1 MNFKFKVGIPVLASV
16 LLLATS
22 ASVYAQMVEAE
33 SAAILGN
40 ASVYVD
46 PAASGDRGV
55 AYISSPNAGFQIHDT
70 PAASGVDIRYASEV
84 SGTLSIFIDGTFAG
98 AVQFPSTG
106 AWVGSYDSVFFPVEI
121 IAGSDFEMT
130 FTSGDAAMNVDFID
144 FVPPATQPVE
154 AESGVVLG
162 TASIYSDA
170 AASGGQ
176 GVAYISAPNSG
187 LAILGAP
194 ASSGVEIRYAS
205 ARSGSLSAFVN
216 GNLAGAVDFSSTGGW
231 VGNYGLVSFTTN
243 IPAGSN
249 FELLFRDGD
258 TAMNVDRVDF
268 LPPAPGAP
276 EPVVAPEPAPE
287 PALSPLAFG
296 IDANGNLFH
305 ADEGWSAG
313 FHYLCVNGTCFSG
326 TRASGFFERD
336 VSAEVNIGETARI
349 EFKVEDD
356 GGQCL
361 TGEVLITRQLGLTTA
376 NSPCAE
382 AADNPAPNRDSV
394 PNPRPIPET
403 IPDPEPVAEA
413 APEPIATEER
423 SQRGAGLISLAGD
436 TITTRFA
443 ERFRDRHESDRNH
456 DTYINEYAQ
465 GSAYEILLIDR
476 PNSLEVQIYSP
487 QAPLSMVNLTYDHI
501 INPGFADPPQ
511 YQSGGFMAKGSLD
524 GPAND
529 SANQLVDRL
538 YFEIRYAN
546 GRPWAEVRNNHEI
559 LTLEFTP
566 RRELDG
572 NFPQYYSDIFRYR
585 AGQGGITLERDD
597 ERYFSAGPTTNF
609 AHGTPGFEFSQ
620 PYLGIDQ
627 PRLQTF
633 TLGRELFRASFLGDP
648 LPGNGGNA
656 IGADPSAAASAC
668 VSCHFQLGKAAP
680 PGRGSEAQQ
689 GFIHEGNDLRVAPPL
704 IGLGLLEAV
713 DASTIEELARQS
725 GGKVPDGRFGWKA
738 TEPTIRGQILK
749 AFALDMGVRNVSHT
763 FVDRMEEYI
772 RGIGVPIRRH
782 PTAQANQ
789 QPNVGLRL
797 PDTDT
802 ITDPDILD
810 GEAAFVDSACA
821 SCHVAELQTGDDYPI
836 AQFRNITIRPFT
848 DLLLWNMGPALC
860 ADRDEAN
867 ADRCQWRTAP
877 LWGLRLQQQVSGHAT
892 FLHDGRATTLDE
904 AIRLHGG
911 DAQAA
916 RDAYAN
922 LSASRRMNLLL
933 YLMSL

>member
-1 MNFKFKVGIPVLASV
+1 MSLKFKVGISILAST

-33 SAAILGN
+33 SGSILGN

-55 AYISSPNAGFQIHDT
+55 AYISSLNAGFQIHDT

-84 SGTLSIFIDGTFAG
+84 SGTLSIFIDGTFTG

-121 IAGSDFEMT
+121 IAGSNFEMT

-144 FVPPATQPVE
+144 FVPPSTQPVE
-154 AESGVVLG
+154 AESGTILG

-170 AASGGQ
+170 AASGGR

-194 ASSGVEIRYAS
+194 AASGVEIRYAS

-216 GNLAGAVDFSSTGGW
+216 GNLAGAVNFASTGGW
-231 VGNYGLVSFTTN
+231 IGNYGLVSFATN

-249 FELLFRDGD
+249 FELIFRDGD

-276 EPVVAPEPAPE
+276 EPVAAPEPV
-287 PALSPLAFG
+287 LSPVVFG

-305 ADEGWSAG
+305 ADGGWSAG
-313 FHYLCVNGTCFSG
+313 FHYLCVDGTCFPG
-326 TRASGFFERD
+326 MRAEGIFYRD
-336 VSAEVNIGETARI
+336 ASNEVAVGETAHI

-361 TGEVLITRQLGLTTA
+361 TGEVLITRQQGLTTA

-382 AADNPAPNRDSV
+382 AADNPAPNPDPV
-394 PNPRPIPET
+394 PDPEPIPET
-403 IPDPEPVAEA
+403 IPE
-413 APEPIATEER
+413 PEPIGTEER
-423 SQRGAGLISLAGD
+423 SQRGAGLISVAGD

-456 DTYINEYAQ
+456 DTYINEYAE

-476 PNSLEVQIYSP
+476 PNSLEVQIHSP
-487 QAPLSMVNLTYDHI
+487 QAPLSMVNLTYSHI
-501 INPGFADPPQ
+501 TNPGFADPPQ

-529 SANQLVDRL
+529 STDQLVDRL

-546 GRPWAEVRNNHEI
+546 GRPWSEVRNSHEI

-566 RRELDG
+566 RRELNG

-585 AGQGGITLERDD
+585 AGQGGITFERDD
-597 ERYFSAGPTTNF
+597 ARYFSAGPTTNF
-609 AHGTPGFEFSQ
+609 AHGSPGFEFSQ

-627 PRLQTF
+627 PRLQAF

-656 IGADPSAAASAC
+656 TGADPGAAASTC

-680 PGRGSEAQQ
+680 PGRGSEAQR
-689 GFIHEGNDLRVAPPL
+689 GFIHDGNDLRVAPPL

-713 DASTIEELARQS
+713 DAGTIEELASQS

-738 TEPTIRGQILK
+738 TEPTIRSQILK

-789 QPNVGLRL
+789 QPNVGLRVS
-797 PDTDT
+797 DTDT
-802 ITDPDILD
+802 ITDPNVVD
-810 GEAAFVDSACA
+810 GETAFLESACA
-821 SCHVAELQTGDDYPI
+821 SCHVPVLQTGDQHPI

-860 ADRDEAN
+860 ADRDEGS
-867 ADRCQWRTAP
+867 ADRCEWRTAP
-877 LWGLRLQQQVSGHAT
+877 LWGLRLQQRVSGHAT

-911 DAQAA
+911 DARAA

>member
-1 MNFKFKVGIPVLASV
+1 MRFILKSAILVLASA
-16 LLLATS
+16 LLQTTS
-22 ASVYAQMVEAE
+22 ASVSAQTLEAE
-33 SAAILGN
+33 SGSILGN
-40 ASVYVD
+40 ASVYQD
-46 PAASGDRGV
+46 PEASGGHAV
-55 AYISSPNAGFQIHDT
+55 AYISSPNAGFALSNV
-70 PAASGVDIRYASEV
+70 PAASGVNIRYASEL
-84 SGTLSIFIDGTFAG
+84 SGTLSVFVDHSFAG
-98 AVQFPSTG
+98 SVEFPATG
-106 AWVGSYDSVFFPVEI
+106 SWVGSYGFVFLPVDI
-121 IAGSDFEMT
+121 PAAADFEML
-130 FTSGDAAMNVDFID
+130 FLSGDTAMNVDFVD
-144 FVPPATQPVE
+144 FIAPSNQEVE
-154 AESGVVLG
+154 AESGTILG

-176 GVAYISAPNSG
+176 GVAYISAPNAG
-187 LAILGAP
+187 VRIVEAP
-194 ASSGVEIRYAS
+194 AASGVEIRYAS
-205 ARSGSLSAFVN
+205 PLEGALSVFVN
-216 GNLAGAVDFSSTGGW
+216 ENFVGTVDFPSTGGW
-231 VGNYGLVSFTTN
+231 VGDYGLVSFV
-243 IPAGSN
+243 IDLPARSN
-249 FELLFRDGD
+249 LELIFRDGD
-258 TAMNVDRVDF
+258 TAMNVDRIDF
-268 LPPAPGAP
+268 LPPTPGVPRPVVVP
-276 EPVVAPEPAPE
+276 EPSSEPTG
-287 PALSPLAFG
+287 SPLIFG
-296 IDANGNLFH
+296 IDADGNLFH
-305 ADEGWSAG
+305 ADGGWSAG
-313 FHYLCVNGTCFSG
+313 FHYLCVDGTCFSG
-326 TRASGFFERD
+326 TRADGIFYRD
-336 VSAEVNIGETARI
+336 ASNEVAVGETVGI

-361 TGEVLITRQLGLTTA
+361 TGEILITRQQGLTTA

-382 AADNPAPNRDSV
+382 AAENPAPNSDPA
-394 PNPRPIPET
+394 PNPGPIPET
-403 IPDPEPVAEA
+403 IPEPEPVAEA

-423 SQRGAGLISLAGD
+423 SQRGAGLISVAGD

-456 DTYINEYAQ
+456 DTYINEYAE

-476 PNSLEVQIYSP
+476 PDSLEVQIHSP

-501 INPGFADPPQ
+501 INSGFADPPQ
-511 YQSGGFMAKGSLD
+511 YQSGGFMAKGSLT

-529 SANQLVDRL
+529 SADQLVDRL
-538 YFEIRYAN
+538 YFEITYAN

-609 AHGTPGFEFSQ
+609 AHGTPSFEFSQ

-627 PRLQTF
+627 PSLHAF
-633 TLGRELFRASFLGDP
+633 TLGRELFRASFLGDS

-656 IGADPSAAASAC
+656 TGADPSAAASAC

-680 PGRGSEAQQ
+680 PGRGSDAQQ

-713 DASTIEELARQS
+713 DASSIEELARQS

-738 TEPTIRGQILK
+738 TESTIRSQILK
-749 AFALDMGVRNVSHT
+749 AFALDLGVRNVSLA
-763 FVDRMEEYI
+763 FIDRMEEYI
-772 RGIGVPIRRH
+772 RGIGVPVRRH

-797 PDTDT
+797 PDTNT

-860 ADRDEAN
+860 ADRDEGS
-867 ADRCQWRTAP
+867 ADRCEWRTAP
-877 LWGLRLQQQVSGHAT
+877 LWGLRLQQQVSGHST